1 MENLSITA
9 PSIILVNLNKFTDK
23 QIMTLQQKLF
33 NLRFYFGNIDGK
45 ITPELQ
51 QAVDTYMKTLTRK

>member
-1 MENLSITA
+1 
-9 PSIILVNLNKFTDK
+9 
-23 QIMTLQQKLF
+23 MTLQQKLF